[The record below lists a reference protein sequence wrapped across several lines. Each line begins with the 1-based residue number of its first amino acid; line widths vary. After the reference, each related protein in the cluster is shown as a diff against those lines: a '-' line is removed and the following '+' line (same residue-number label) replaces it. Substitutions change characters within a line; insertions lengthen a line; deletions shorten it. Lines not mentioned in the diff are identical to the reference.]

1 MDYIR
6 SLPGSTDKFVVKIP
20 GSTVALDSNLDGSN
34 LEENGLDRATTIH
47 VTWIHVSSDSTIY
60 L

>member
-6 SLPGSTDKFVVKIP
+6 SLPGSTDKFVVKIH
-20 GSTVALDSNLDGSN
+20 GFNVALDSNHGSN
-34 LEENGLDRATTIH
+34 LDENGLDRATTIH
-47 VTWIHVSSDSTIY
+47 VTWIHVSSDATIY